1 MLQGLTAVVPVITI
15 GSMQST
21 PAREALAEYMSAEK
35 GRTQVWLAKTLGVSQ
50 STVSLWA
57 RGNSRPPLANA
68 LAIQFLTGIPVDM
81 WLTEEERRL
90 VASVSVEAHRVMEER
105 AKERTH
111 RRAVAGLDPRQ
122 VPIAFEQGSQEP
134 PAQDEETISGVMEVS
149 SSAALT
155 LLSSAVEGA

>member
-1 MLQGLTAVVPVITI
+1 
-15 GSMQST
+15 MQIT
-21 PAREALAEYMSAEK
+21 PAREALAEYMSTEK

-81 WLTEEERRL
+81 WLTEGERRL

-105 AKERTH
+105 AKERSH
-111 RRAVAGLDPRQ
+111 RRVTASVDPRQ
-122 VPIAFEQGSQEP
+122 VPIAFQPVESEDGAIEGVIEVP
-134 PAQDEETISGVMEVS
+134 PE
-149 SSAALT
+149 AALM
-155 LLSSAVEGA
+155 LLASGEAGAAEEGA